1 MLIQADLHCHSLASS
16 HAYSTVDEMAAA
28 ARRYGLKAFALTDHA
43 MSMPDA
49 PHEWHFHNLHVL
61 PQKINGVTVLRGAE
75 ANIKSFEGDIDMT
88 EFDLSNLQWVVAS
101 CHVPVIKPGTEKEN
115 TAAYV
120 NAVKDNTAIDVIGHC
135 TVFRYPVDFE
145 AIAKILEQDLGIPAF
160 SVPTNGMHDYVYGVG
175 MALAEIAKRIEGKR
189 EVTPKSVNLLGVTPL
204 DFGPQEHVDALIQN
218 VEQAGWKVLSTW
230 AMGDTLENLARAP
243 EAEVNLV
250 VSSTGLR
257 AAEILQERFGTP
269 YVTGTPIRGFMEV
282 LLHAMEEKKQVSYLE
297 YEKRLRGFT
306 RESGKRDTIILIGE
320 PVIMKS
326 LAAAIEIKYRIN
338 VKVICPLKETDG
350 LLADGD
356 VAVCGEEELEQ
367 ALQSLKNVKGVVA
380 DPLYRPVCPENVAF
394 YELPHIAFSGR
405 IYKKKLP
412 VLAELI

>member
-1 MLIQADLHCHSLASS
+1 M
-16 HAYSTVDEMAAA
+16 
-28 ARRYGLKAFALTDHA
+28 R
-43 MSMPDA
+43 
-49 PHEWHFHNLHVL
+49 
-61 PQKINGVTVLRGAE
+61 
-75 ANIKSFEGDIDMT
+75 
-88 EFDLSNLQWVVAS
+88 
-101 CHVPVIKPGTEKEN
+101 
-115 TAAYV
+115 
-120 NAVKDNTAIDVIGHC
+120 
-135 TVFRYPVDFE
+135 
-145 AIAKILEQDLGIPAF
+145 
-160 SVPTNGMHDYVYGVG
+160 
-175 MALAEIAKRIEGKR
+175 
-189 EVTPKSVNLLGVTPL
+189 
-204 DFGPQEHVDALIQN
+204 
-218 VEQAGWKVLSTW
+218 WK
-230 AMGDTLENLARAP
+230 
-243 EAEVNLV
+243 
-250 VSSTGLR
+250 
-257 AAEILQERFGTP
+257 
-269 YVTGTPIRGFMEV
+269 
-282 LLHAMEEKKQVSYLE
+282 KKMQVSYLE

>member
-120 NAVKDNTAIDVIGHC
+120 NAVKNNTAIDVIGHC

-145 AIAKILEQDLGIPAF
+145 AIAKACKEYGKFIELNESSFQYRRSTEENCIAMLRACKKYETEITVNTDCHYAGLIGQTPLTEKILE
-160 SVPTNGMHDYVYGVG
+160 SV
-175 MALAEIAKRIEGKR
+175 
-189 EVTPKSVNLLGVTPL
+189 
-204 DFGPQEHVDALIQN
+204 DFPEKLIFNRDAD
-218 VEQAGWKVLSTW
+218 KVL
-230 AMGDTLENLARAP
+230 EY
-243 EAEVNLV
+243 
-250 VSSTGLR
+250 VS
-257 AAEILQERFGTP
+257 
-269 YVTGTPIRGFMEV
+269 
-282 LLHAMEEKKQVSYLE
+282 KKHN
-297 YEKRLRGFT
+297 
-306 RESGKRDTIILIGE
+306 IIL
-320 PVIMKS
+320 
-326 LAAAIEIKYRIN
+326 
-338 VKVICPLKETDG
+338 
-350 LLADGD
+350 
-356 VAVCGEEELEQ
+356 
-367 ALQSLKNVKGVVA
+367 
-380 DPLYRPVCPENVAF
+380 
-394 YELPHIAFSGR
+394 
-405 IYKKKLP
+405 KK
-412 VLAELI
+412 

>member
-120 NAVKDNTAIDVIGHC
+120 NAVKNNTAIDVIGHC

-145 AIAKILEQDLGIPAF
+145 AIAKACKEYGKFIELNESSFQYRRSTEENCIAMLRACKKYETEITVNTGDEAGTALCSGEEGFVHRRKRCNGDDRAASTGAAVTESLFCILSADAGRDPLSISFLRPEVFGIP
-160 SVPTNGMHDYVYGVG
+160 D
-175 MALAEIAKRIEGKR
+175 K
-189 EVTPKSVNLLGVTPL
+189 PK
-204 DFGPQEHVDALIQN
+204 
-218 VEQAGWKVLSTW
+218 
-230 AMGDTLENLARAP
+230 
-243 EAEVNLV
+243 
-250 VSSTGLR
+250 
-257 AAEILQERFGTP
+257 
-269 YVTGTPIRGFMEV
+269 
-282 LLHAMEEKKQVSYLE
+282 
-297 YEKRLRGFT
+297 
-306 RESGKRDTIILIGE
+306 
-320 PVIMKS
+320 
-326 LAAAIEIKYRIN
+326 
-338 VKVICPLKETDG
+338 
-350 LLADGD
+350 
-356 VAVCGEEELEQ
+356 
-367 ALQSLKNVKGVVA
+367 
-380 DPLYRPVCPENVAF
+380 
-394 YELPHIAFSGR
+394 
-405 IYKKKLP
+405 
-412 VLAELI
+412 